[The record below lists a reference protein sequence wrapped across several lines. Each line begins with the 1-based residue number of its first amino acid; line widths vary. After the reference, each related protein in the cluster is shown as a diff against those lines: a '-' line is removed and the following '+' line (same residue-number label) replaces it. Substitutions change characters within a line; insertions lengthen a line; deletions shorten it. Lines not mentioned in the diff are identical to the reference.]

1 MDVKAD
7 DMWSFYGTNINVDP
21 LTRNCYY
28 IYFGLML
35 GFAIV
40 SYFGIQAL
48 TDGFTF
54 NPRARPHWKKP
65 DKKPQKPLIVNNQP
79 LQTANVPAI
88 NNTQPQTLTAPQVV
102 VQQPIPV
109 IVVK

>member
-1 MDVKAD
+1 MDFKAD
-7 DMWSFYGTNINVDP
+7 QMWSFYGANIDVDP

-35 GFAIV
+35 GFTIV

-48 TDGFTF
+48 TEGFTF
-54 NPRARPHWKKP
+54 NPRFWLKCKNPN
-65 DKKPQKPLIVNNQP
+65 DKSQKLLTINNQP

-88 NNTQPQTLTAPQVV
+88 SNTQAQTLTAPQVV
-102 VQQPIPV
+102 IQQPIPV
-109 IVVK
+109 VVVQ